1 MYDNS
6 IEPMPAP
13 IARENSLK
21 LQSIAMHRPPLIVGT
36 YLNGDNTD
44 VFVDSCLGCI
54 AYQIRNAVWM
64 GRRQAQIVLNDISTV
79 NLMRLSEI
87 AELLVKN
94 GYTVLSSGNDSMA
107 ELLIQW

>member
-1 MYDNS
+1 MD
-6 IEPMPAP
+6 
-13 IARENSLK
+13 
-21 LQSIAMHRPPLIVGT
+21 
-36 YLNGDNTD
+36 
-44 VFVDSCLGCI
+44 
-54 AYQIRNAVWM
+54 
-64 GRRQAQIVLNDISTV
+64 GRRQVQIVLNDISTV